1 MCLFIFAFILL
12 GRRQLLVSS
21 PHTRFISL
29 IIPLSTPHGLIFPI
43 ITSIHFVHV
52 LSFLRFPSTLNSP
65 IFSTLSL
72 LLLLSIC
79 LNHLYLFS
87 LVLSTMTVTPELT
100 FIHSFLILSNLDTH
114 IHFSILI
121 FAIFI
126 FIFSFLFN
134 ARQSHLYMSS
144 WLYNSFIKL
153 SFHL

>member
-1 MCLFIFAFILL
+1 MCLIFFIFAFMLL

-21 PHTRFISL
+21 PRTPFISL
-29 IIPLSTPHGLIFPI
+29 IIPSSTPHALIFPI

-52 LSFLRFPSTLNSP
+52 LSFFRFSSTLNSP
-65 IFSTLSL
+65 IFSILPS

-79 LNHLYLFS
+79 LNHLHLFS

-100 FIHSFLILSNLDTH
+100 YKHSFLILSNLDTLN
-114 IHFSILI
+114 IPFSIFI

-134 ARQSHLYMSS
+134 ARQSHLY
-144 WLYNSFIKL
+144 IVE
-153 SFHL
+153 